1 MSTPTP
7 PPTPKT
13 TATSLM
19 AEYATTRAALASATA
34 PLEKEI
40 AEIQAAISVAA
51 APHKEKLENLKKQ
64 AEALG
69 LSECL
74 AIFGEDHTT
83 FVTNGLVLKLSETD
97 AVLCPDEEG
106 TLKRLI
112 KEAGKAPLLL
122 PDAQPTDGTPEAPTQ
137 EGDRMAARACL
148 RIKTELNKQYI
159 SSLYEE
165 HTEWFNARG
174 IFMEDRRS
182 VTLSDAPKPR
192 AVKPKKE
199 KVAKAKKAKNGQEP
213 EQMKEAA

>member
-1 MSTPTP
+1 MNTTPLP
-7 PPTPKT
+7 STPKT

-34 PLEKEI
+34 PLEREI
-40 AEIQAAISVAA
+40 AELQAAISVAA
-51 APHKEKLENLKKQ
+51 APHKEKLESLKKE

-69 LSECL
+69 LTECL

-97 AVLCPDEEG
+97 AVLCPDEEA
-106 TLKRLI
+106 TIKRLI
-112 KEAGKAPLLL
+112 KEAGKASLLL
-122 PDAQPTDGTPEAPTQ
+122 PDARPTDGTSEAPTQ

-148 RIKTELNKQYI
+148 RIKTELNKLYI
-159 SSLYEE
+159 GGLYED

-182 VTLSDAPKPR
+182 VSLSDAPKPR
-192 AVKPKKE
+192 VAKPKKE
-199 KVAKAKKAKNGQEP
+199 KVAKGKKGQKPEP
-213 EQMKEAA
+213 MKEAA